1 MNLCTRKESKAG
13 STRAVFETTTRNR
26 NSPTR
31 RGEIRPKSRNNVF
44 FFLGSSTRLKF
55 LLVDTVQLTHQTAPK
70 KTTRKIKAKTTR
82 KVSDCRFFGCTSFR
96 TVSTCK
102 TTAGRQNLGI
112 ELDPTLPFLFS
123 SFRTCWSGSN
133 PSIASW
139 IQGLSMLQKKI
150 LRKPILSTKV
160 KKILIVDTICCLIS
174 HHHRLQ
180 PKPEKSRCS

>member
-1 MNLCTRKESKAG
+1 MLNFHESVHEK
-13 STRAVFETTTRNR
+13 R
-26 NSPTR
+26 
-31 RGEIRPKSRNNVF
+31 IKSRVHPCRVRDNDKEQKLPNEAWWNPTEKSKQRF

-160 KKILIVDTICCLIS
+160 KKNTYCG
-174 HHHRLQ
+174 HHLLLNLT
-180 PKPEKSRCS
+180 PSSVAT